1 MIDTSSRYASVGT
14 YVAEDSSGEHVE
26 ALELRPPVPARAAV
40 FHTPDASER
49 LDHLAHRYLGDSR
62 RFWRLCDASDELDP
76 FDVLHPGRP
85 LPIPSL
91 G

>member
-14 YVAEDSSGEHVE
+14 YVAEDSSGEQVE
-26 ALELRPPVPARAAV
+26 ALELRPPVSARAAL
-40 FHTPDASER
+40 FYTPDASER
-49 LDHLAHRYLGDSR
+49 LDHLAHRYLGDPR

-85 LPIPSL
+85 LSIPPL
-91 G
+91 A